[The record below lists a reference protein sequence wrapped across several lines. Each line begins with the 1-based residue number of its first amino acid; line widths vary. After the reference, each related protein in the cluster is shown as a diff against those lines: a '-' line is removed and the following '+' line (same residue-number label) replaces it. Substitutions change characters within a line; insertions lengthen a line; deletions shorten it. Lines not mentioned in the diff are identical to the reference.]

1 MPTEENLLFL
11 DQLSNPEALA
21 STAKAMRDY
30 QALITKYNCA
40 IREVRTKFEV
50 LNDELSI
57 KSNRNPIHAINSRI
71 KQPKSIIE
79 KLRRKGLPVTLAN
92 IQEEINDVA
101 GIRVICNFVDD
112 IYRIA
117 DMLLQQDDITLV
129 RCKDYI
135 KNPKQNG
142 YRSYHMIVL
151 IPVFFSEGKEYMKVE
166 IQLRTIAM
174 DFWASLEHEL
184 KYKKDL
190 SPEKST
196 TIGVELL
203 SCANTIAEMDAQM
216 QRIKNNIFEE
226 SHTG

>member
-1 MPTEENLLFL
+1 MATNDSIPLFE
-11 DQLSNPEALA
+11 QLSDPEAFAATENAL
-21 STAKAMRDY
+21 REY

-57 KSNRNPIHAINSRI
+57 KSNRNPIHVIHSRI
-71 KQPKSIIE
+71 KEPKSIIE
-79 KLRRKGLPVTLAN
+79 KLQRKDLPITLEN
-92 IQEEINDVA
+92 VREQINDVA

-117 DMLLQQDDITLV
+117 DMLLLQDDITLV

-135 KNPKQNG
+135 RHPKQNG
-142 YRSYHMIVL
+142 YRSYHMIVE
-151 IPVFFSEGKEYMKVE
+151 IPVFFSEGKEIMKVE

-174 DFWASLEHEL
+174 DFWASLEHEM

-190 SPEKST
+190 SPESST
-196 TIGVELL
+196 TIGVQLL

-216 QRIKNNIFEE
+216 QDIKNRIFSEVI
-226 SHTG
+226 

>member
-1 MPTEENLLFL
+1 MPAEENLLIF

-30 QALITKYNCA
+30 QTLITKYNCA

-57 KSNRNPIHAINSRI
+57 KSNRNPIHAIHSRI

-79 KLRRKGLPVTLAN
+79 KLRRKELPVTLDN
-92 IQEEINDVA
+92 IREEVNDVA
-101 GIRVICNFVDD
+101 GIRVICNFADD

-117 DMLLQQDDITLV
+117 DMLLQQDDITLI

-142 YRSYHMIVL
+142 YRSYHMIVQ
-151 IPVFFSEGKEYMKVE
+151 IPVFFSESKEYMKVE

-174 DFWASLEHEL
+174 DFWASLEHEM
-184 KYKKDL
+184 KYKKNL
-190 SPEKST
+190 TPEKST
-196 TIGVELL
+196 TIGVQLL

-216 QRIKNNIFEE
+216 QRIKDNIFEE
-226 SHTG
+226 SDVD